1 MTTSGDEEDE
11 AARAVRSI
19 LGQSETQRPSTSIVQ
34 FQSPITTVEYQSP
47 ISNVEYQSTMSN
59 VDLLHPEEKELFL
72 QAELAAVE
80 EANKENSGKR
90 HVIFLSFSKTYTFT
104 L

>member
-1 MTTSGDEEDE
+1 MTNTSTTSGDEEDE

-19 LGQSETQRPSTSIVQ
+19 LGQTEQHLLLRPSTSGGL
-34 FQSPITTVEYQSP
+34 
-47 ISNVEYQSTMSN
+47 
-59 VDLLHPEEKELFL
+59 DLDQHQEQKELFL

-90 HVIFLSFSKTYTFT
+90 QVRRDSFGLKDCYCC
-104 L
+104 

>member
-1 MTTSGDEEDE
+1 MTASGEDEDE

-19 LGQSETQRPSTSIVQ
+19 LGQSEAQRPSTSIIE
-34 FQSPITTVEYQSP
+34 FQTP

-59 VDLLHPEEKELFL
+59 VDLLHPQEKELFL
-72 QAELAAVE
+72 HAELAAVE

-90 HVIFLSFSKTYTFT
+90 QVLDKF
-104 L
+104 